1 MAQDH
6 NDIYT
11 IVERLRI
18 LEEGLNANQ
27 KSVNQLSATFKPKT
41 VAVLTSP
48 KDPKNPM
55 AGKLV
60 GGCEESSDDNAI
72 NAEMLQDHQIAS
84 EGKVEEDTLGKVK
97 QSFADYLKNITDE
110 IKQDSD
116 LKDKKKGDND
126 LKAKDKQDRDLI
138 AKENREIDPPEF
150 DSDVEEDSELGS
162 ALSGVIPAEQP
173 ASEPGVSIKEAT
185 IDEYDMS
192 QLQKDADARLKADI
206 DKQSAARIAALKNPP
221 KEKSFMQKVGD
232 KQIGMVKG
240 AWKGLTGQLEEA
252 AEPVKTITN
261 ECGLW
266 EVHGNEHSGFE
277 IRHGNRRLPTR
288 FKNLNEAEL
297 ALEMFNARQRKK
309 DEAAD
314 YIDEA

>member
-27 KSVNQLSATFKPKT
+27 KSVNQLGATFKPKT
-41 VAVLTSP
+41 VAVLTAP

-72 NAEMLQDHQIAS
+72 NAEMLQDHQIAA
-84 EGKVEEDTLGKVK
+84 EGKVDEDTLGKVK

-126 LKAKDKQDRDLI
+126 LKAKDKKDRDLI
-138 AKENREIDPPEF
+138 TKEE
-150 DSDVEEDSELGS
+150 SEMS
-162 ALSGVIPAEQP
+162 AALSGEIPAEQP
-173 ASEPGVSIKEAT
+173 AGEPGVSMKEAAV
-185 IDEYDMS
+185 DEYDMS
-192 QLQKDADARLKADI
+192 QLQKDVDARLKTDI
-206 DKQSAARIAALKNPP
+206 DKQSNARIAALKNPP

-240 AWKGLTGQLEEA
+240 AWKGLTGGTSAVKESA
-252 AEPVKTITN
+252 PVKTITN

-266 EVHGNEHSGFE
+266 EVHGDEKSGFE
-277 IRHGNRRLPTR
+277 IRHGNRQLPTR
-288 FKNLNEAEL
+288 SKNLDEAEL
-297 ALEMFNARQRKK
+297 ALEMFNVRRRKK
-309 DEAAD
+309 DEAQD

>member
-1 MAQDH
+1 MAHDH

-18 LEEGLNANQ
+18 LEEGLNKNQ
-27 KSVNQLSATFKPKT
+27 KSVNQLGATFRPKT
-41 VAVLTSP
+41 IAVLTAP
-48 KDPKNPM
+48 KDPKNPL

-72 NAEMLQDHQIAS
+72 NAEMLQDHQIAA
-84 EGKVEEDTLGKVK
+84 EGKVDEDVLDKVK
-97 QSFADYLKNITDE
+97 SSFSDYLKSIED
-110 IKQDSD
+110 KYRDSN
-116 LKDKKKGDND
+116 LKDKKHEDTDIKE
-126 LKAKDKQDRDLI
+126 KDKTDRDLI
-138 AKENREIDPPEF
+138 AKEE
-150 DSDVEEDSELGS
+150 SELGS
-162 ALSGVIPAEQP
+162 ALSGEIPAEQP
-173 ASEPGVSIKEAT
+173 AGEPGVSIKDEEV
-185 IDEYDMS
+185 DEYDMS
-192 QLQKDADARLKADI
+192 QLQKDVDARLKADI
-206 DKQSAARIAALKNPP
+206 DKQSDARITALKSPP

-240 AWKGLTGQLEEA
+240 AWKGLTGGTSAVKESA
-252 AEPVKTITN
+252 PVKTITN

-266 EVHGNEHSGFE
+266 EVHGDEKSGFE
-277 IRHGNRRLPTR
+277 IRRGNRQLPTR